1 MERLNAL
8 WKLSV
13 QRGLGDADRIRAML
27 AMAAR
32 VLDMDLVVL
41 GELGDCCYR
50 ARYVSDRLG
59 VFPEGSTLPLEE
71 ALCHRVHQTQQPYH
85 VADLAAHPE
94 HASDPLVVG
103 LGFRTYSGIPVVAGD
118 EARWVLAFLRRR
130 SESPPDAVDIAYMEL
145 IADWLGNALHQSAQ
159 KDLLQRMALTDPL
172 TGLPNRRAA
181 EERLQKE
188 RARAPCDG
196 HGFALALVDLD
207 HFKTISR

>member
-1 MERLNAL
+1 MVADNESGQHASPASQGSSHVDRLNAL

-13 QRGLGDADRIRAML
+13 QGGLSDPERIRAML
-27 AMAAR
+27 DMAAQ

-41 GELGDCCYR
+41 GEFGEHYI

-59 VFPEGSTLPLEE
+59 VFPEGTVLPVEA
-71 ALCHRVHQTQQPYH
+71 ALCHVVHQSRTPCH
-85 VADLAAHPE
+85 IEDLAKHPQ
-94 HASDPLVVG
+94 HAEDALVTE
-103 LGFRTYSGIPVVAGD
+103 LGMRTYSGIPVSAGD

-130 SESPPDAVDIAYMEL
+130 SEAPPDAVDIAYMDL

-159 KDLLQRMALTDPL
+159 KDLLQRIALTDPL

-188 RARAPCDG
+188 KA
-196 HGFALALVDLD
+196 
-207 HFKTISR
+207 